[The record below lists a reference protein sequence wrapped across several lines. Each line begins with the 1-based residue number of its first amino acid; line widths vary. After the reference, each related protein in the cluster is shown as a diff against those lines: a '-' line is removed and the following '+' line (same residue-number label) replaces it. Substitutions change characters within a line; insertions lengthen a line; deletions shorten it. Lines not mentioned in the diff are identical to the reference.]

1 MIDLTAAFWAFLIS
15 YILVTPFLVFLRGR
29 LLSFAA
35 GATAV
40 ALAALLIESA
50 VQGLAGPVYG
60 PSFVLVMFAPL
71 AEELLKFGVSGAT
84 GRDYRSA
91 AGVGAGFA
99 ATENGLYF
107 LAAWVEPTQ
116 TLAALIAVRVVTD
129 PLLHI
134 TASTLATLSWRGHPY
149 GLPLA
154 ILLHMGW
161 NSATL
166 VFGLLQPDPAVLLLL
181 AAVLTVLGIL
191 VAIYRQ
197 PTLRSALRPRSSR
210 GYPWTGIEVGG

>member
-1 MIDLTAAFWAFLIS
+1 MTGLSGAFWAFTIALV
-15 YILVTPFLVFLRGR
+15 LVTPFLVFLRGR
-29 LLSFAA
+29 LLAFVA
-35 GATAV
+35 GGTLV
-40 ALAALLIESA
+40 ALAAILIEGV
-50 VQGLAGPVYG
+50 VQHAAGPLYG

-71 AEELLKFGVSGAT
+71 TEEVLKFGVSGAT

-99 ATENGLYF
+99 ASENDIYF
-107 LAAWVEPTQ
+107 LAAWGEPT
-116 TLAALIAVRVVTD
+116 TALVALIAVRALTD

-134 TASTLATLSWRGHPY
+134 TASTMATLTWRGRPY

-166 VFGLLQPDPAVLLLL
+166 VLGFLDPVPAVLLLL
-181 AAVLTVLGIL
+181 AAGLTVLGIL
-191 VAIYRQ
+191 VCLHRQ
-197 PTLRSALRPRSSR
+197 PSLRSALRPRVIR
-210 GYPWTGIEVGG
+210 GLPWARFEVGA

>member
-1 MIDLTAAFWAFLIS
+1 MIDLAAAFWAFTLG
-15 YILVTPFLVFLRGR
+15 YLLVTPFLVFLRGQV
-29 LLSFAA
+29 LAFVA
-35 GATAV
+35 GGTVV
-40 ALAALLIESA
+40 ALAAILVEEV

-71 AEELLKFGVSGAT
+71 TEELLKFGVSGAT
-84 GRDYRSA
+84 GQDYRSA

-99 ATENGLYF
+99 ASENAVYF
-107 LAAWVEPTQ
+107 LAAWGEPTSV
-116 TLAALIAVRVVTD
+116 LVALIAVRVLTD

-166 VFGLLQPDPAVLLLL
+166 VFGLLQPAPAVLLLL
-181 AAVLTVLGIL
+181 AASFTVLGIL
-191 VAIYRQ
+191 VA
-197 PTLRSALRPRSSR
+197 LRRNPSLRTALRPRR
-210 GYPWTGIEVGG
+210 GPASPWAARSAVT